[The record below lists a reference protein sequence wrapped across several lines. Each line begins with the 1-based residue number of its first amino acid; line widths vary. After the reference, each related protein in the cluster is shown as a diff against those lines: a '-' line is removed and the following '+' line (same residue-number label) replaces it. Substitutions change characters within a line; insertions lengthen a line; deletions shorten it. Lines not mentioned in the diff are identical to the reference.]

1 MKQLFL
7 IISLVVAMAGLA
19 WGQKA
24 ETRGSATA
32 NNDTSVKKQGRQIDL
47 QSGTQIAAQLEST
60 LDARRAKPGDRVV
73 LRTIQAVKQDGR
85 VVVPKGAQLI
95 GHVTDVQ
102 QQTKS
107 NAESSIGVVID
118 RLRTGSTETPITASI
133 LSIAQTRSRAQ
144 SSNNDLFESDTMA
157 QSSSSA
163 RSSTSAP
170 SVSSS
175 GQRSSGGLLGG
186 VGSTAGGVVNT
197 TTSTVGNVAGTT
209 TNAVG
214 NTVGATT
221 STAASATGNLTGSL
235 RGLQITQSSGAS
247 AEGGSTL
254 SLTSRNLRLESGTT
268 FNLAVSN
275 STSISNNP

>member
-7 IISLVVAMAGLA
+7 AISLVVAVAGLA

-32 NNDTSVKKQGRQIDL
+32 NNDRSVKKQGRQIDL
-47 QSGTQIAAQLEST
+47 QSGTQIAAQLENT

-73 LRTIQAVKQDGR
+73 LKTIQAVKQEGH

-107 NAESSIGVVID
+107 NAESSIGIVID

-133 LSIAQTRSRAQ
+133 LSITQARSRAQ
-144 SSNNDLFESDTMA
+144 SSNNELFESDTMA

-163 RSSTSAP
+163 RSNTSA
-170 SVSSS
+170 SS
-175 GQRSSGGLLGG
+175 GQRGGGLLGG

-197 TTSTVGNVAGTT
+197 TTSTVGNVAGSTS
-209 TNAVG
+209 NAVG

-221 STAASATGNLTGSL
+221 STAASTTGNLAGSL
-235 RGLQITQSSGAS
+235 KGLQITQSSSAS

-254 SLTSRNLRLESGTT
+254 SLTGRNLRLESGTS
-268 FNLAVSN
+268 FNLAVSSSAN
-275 STSISNNP
+275 AGTP

>member
-1 MKQLFL
+1 MKQIFL
-7 IISLVVAMAGLA
+7 VISLVVSTAGLA

-32 NNDTSVKKQGRQIDL
+32 NNDTLVKKQGRQIDL
-47 QSGTQIAAQLEST
+47 QSGTQIAAQLENT
-60 LDARRAKPGDRVV
+60 LDARRAKPGDRVT
-73 LRTIQAVKQDGR
+73 LKTIQAVKQDGR

-95 GHVTDVQ
+95 GHVNDVQ

-107 NAESSIGVVID
+107 SAESSIGVVID

-133 LSIAQTRSRAQ
+133 LSITQARSRAQ

-163 RSSTSAP
+163 RSNTSAP
-170 SVSSS
+170 S
-175 GQRSSGGLLGG
+175 GRRGNGGLLGG
-186 VGSTAGGVVNT
+186 VGSTAGSVVNT
-197 TTSTVGNVAGTT
+197 TTSTVDNVAGST

-221 STAASATGNLTGSL
+221 STAASTTGNLSGSL
-235 RGLQITQSSGAS
+235 KGLQITQSSDAS
-247 AEGGSTL
+247 AQGGSTL
-254 SLTSRNLRLESGTT
+254 SLTGRNLRLESGTT
-268 FNLAVSN
+268 FKLAVSS
-275 STSISNNP
+275 STRAGNNP

>member
-1 MKQLFL
+1 
-7 IISLVVAMAGLA
+7 MAGLA
-19 WGQKA
+19 WGQEA

-32 NNDTSVKKQGRQIDL
+32 NSETSVKKQGRQLEL
-47 QSGTQIAAQLEST
+47 QSGDQLAAQLENT

-73 LRTIQAVKQDGR
+73 LKIIQAVKQNGH

-107 NAESSIGVVID
+107 NTESSIGVVID

-133 LSIAQTRSRAQ
+133 LSITQARSRAQ
-144 SSNNDLFESDTMA
+144 PSNNDLFESETMA
-157 QSSSSA
+157 QSSSST
-163 RSSTSAP
+163 RSNTSTP
-170 SVSSS
+170 SS
-175 GQRSSGGLLGG
+175 GQRSGGGLLGG

-197 TTSTVGNVAGTT
+197 TTSTVGNVAGST

-221 STAASATGNLTGSL
+221 SAGGSTTGNLTGAL
-235 RGLQITQSSGAS
+235 RGLKITQSSDLSAQAGAQG
-247 AEGGSTL
+247 ESTL
-254 SLTSRNLRLESGTT
+254 SMTGHNVRLESGTT
-268 FNLAVSN
+268 VNLAVSS
-275 STSISNNP
+275 STSAGNNP

>member
-1 MKQLFL
+1 
-7 IISLVVAMAGLA
+7 VAVAGLA
-19 WGQKA
+19 WGQQA

-47 QSGTQIAAQLEST
+47 QSGTQIAAQLENT

-73 LRTIQAVKQDGR
+73 LKTIQAVKQEGH

-107 NAESSIGVVID
+107 NAESSIGIVID

-133 LSIAQTRSRAQ
+133 LAITQARSRAQ

-157 QSSSSA
+157 QSSSTA
-163 RSSTSAP
+163 RSNTSA
-170 SVSSS
+170 SS
-175 GQRSSGGLLGG
+175 GQRGGGLLGG

-197 TTSTVGNVAGTT
+197 TTSTVGNVAGSTS
-209 TNAVG
+209 NAVG

-221 STAASATGNLTGSL
+221 STAASTTGNLAGSL
-235 RGLQITQSSGAS
+235 KGLQITQSSSAS

-254 SLTSRNLRLESGTT
+254 SLTGRNLRLESGTS
-268 FNLAVSN
+268 FNLAVSSSAN
-275 STSISNNP
+275 AGTP